1 VRLTLQTQ
9 QSALTSEPT
18 LKIITEGRV
27 SKLPHVAEVRFVCQN
42 ASFFVLAGAERSDWV
57 LNALKWNRAK
67 VRTRELVYEVKA
79 EDASQEERSDSLRAF
94 ITKFG
99 SRIVKDWYSNPG
111 ACLKLTPIADPTRR
125 GALKG
130 EANATT
136 TFADW
141 VAKENEYYQE
151 IAQAFDSA
159 SEEYD
164 FTISHNYINTW
175 IRRRSIAELLRVSR
189 PQDTLV
195 EIGCGTGAEALE
207 ISKYVSRIIATDI
220 SSKMLEI
227 LEKKIIARKLADK
240 IVPAQLRASEIK
252 QLARIME
259 GGKVRVAYSFNGA
272 LNCEPDLRS
281 FVEDLS
287 SVLEP
292 GGYLVCSIRNSFC
305 LGEALSHAAVLQFDK
320 MAPRKKQ
327 PVMVS
332 VGGMDIP
339 AYYYRPDKF
348 AEFFRSRFRVRRII
362 GLPAFLPP
370 AYLSDYYLK
379 FKRLASVLEKF
390 ESVLGDRVPFNRFG
404 DQTLF
409 VFQNQ

>member
-1 VRLTLQTQ
+1 MTLEIQ
-9 QSALTSEPT
+9 QSTGTSEPT

-27 SKLPHVAEVRFVCQN
+27 SKLPHVAELRF
-42 ASFFVLAGAERSDWV
+42 AFRDGAFFVLAGDEGSDWV
-57 LNALKWNRAK
+57 LNALRRGRAK
-67 VRTRELVYEVKA
+67 VRTRELVYKVEVKTA
-79 EDASQEERSDSLRAF
+79 NQEEWSSSIHAF
-94 ITKFG
+94 ASKYG
-99 SRIVKDWYSNPG
+99 SRVVKEWYENPA
-111 ACLKLTPIADPTRR
+111 ACLRLTPVAPPTRR
-125 GALKG
+125 GAVKG

-141 VAKENEYYQE
+141 VAKENEYYRD

-164 FTISHNYINTW
+164 YTISHNYINTW
-175 IRRRSIAELLRVSR
+175 IRQRSIAELLKVSN

-207 ISKYVSRIIATDI
+207 ISKHVSRIVATDI

-227 LEKKIIARKLADK
+227 MDKKVLARNLVNRII
-240 IVPAQLRASEIK
+240 PAQLRASDV
-252 QLARIME
+252 
-259 GGKVRVAYSFNGA
+259 GRVARLVDSGHVQVVYSFNGA
-272 LNCEPDLRS
+272 LNCEPDLKM
-281 FVEDLS
+281 FADNLS
-287 SVLEP
+287 SVLVP
-292 GGYLVCSIRNSFC
+292 GGYFVCSIRNSFC

-332 VGGMDIP
+332 VGGMDVP
-339 AYYYRPDKF
+339 AYYYRPAKF
-348 AEFFRSRFRVRRII
+348 TEFFQSRFRVRRII

-379 FKRLASVLEKF
+379 FKRFASFLEKL
-390 ESVLGDRVPFNRFG
+390 EVVLGDHRPFNRFG

-409 VFQNQ
+409 VFQKA